1 MEVARSGLRAPA
13 GIQNLQSGM
22 HDVESRIQ
30 DCLWLPYMGQTIS
43 FPSNQPILNA
53 LKMFLQFIIAFLDD
67 SAVI

>member
-1 MEVARSGLRAPA
+1 MEVARSGLWAPA
-13 GIQNLQSGM
+13 GIQNLQSWM

-30 DCLWLPYMGQTIS
+30 DCLWLPYMGRPIS

-53 LKMFLQFIIAFLDD
+53 LEVFLQFIIAFLDD

>member
-30 DCLWLPYMGQTIS
+30 DCLWLPYMGRPIS

-53 LKMFLQFIIAFLDD
+53 LEVFLQFIIAFLDD